1 MRFSRAFALVL
12 VSSSM
17 PSLPYG
23 NGAAVQV
30 LLPAIGISG
39 TIPGH
44 GDVDL
49 QVDGRDAMRRAGA
62 KTARLRHG
70 GA

>member
-30 LLPAIGISG
+30 LLPALAFQEPYLG
-39 TIPGH
+39 TATWTYKWTERMTAPPG
-44 GDVDL
+44 
-49 QVDGRDAMRRAGA
+49 
-62 KTARLRHG
+62 
-70 GA
+70 